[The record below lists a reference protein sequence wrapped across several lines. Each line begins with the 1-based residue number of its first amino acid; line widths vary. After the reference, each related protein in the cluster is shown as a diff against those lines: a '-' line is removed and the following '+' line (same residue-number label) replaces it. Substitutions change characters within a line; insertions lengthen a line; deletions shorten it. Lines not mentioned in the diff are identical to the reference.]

1 MSELRKR
8 FRELVAAKETLI
20 MPGAYDALSAK
31 IIESVG
37 FQAAV
42 AGGYA
47 ALGSMLA
54 EADMGQSNMRD
65 MASHYARVC
74 GAVNI
79 PVLVDADTGFG
90 GINNVRHMVRA
101 FEDAGAAA
109 FIISDQVFPN
119 RCAYIPGKQVIPVE
133 EMLAKLKAALDAR
146 RDSSFVIVARTDCAS
161 VLGAD
166 AAIERACMFAELG
179 ADMIKPQQ
187 LDTKEEIRRILN
199 EVPAPF
205 SATLSQ
211 AAGKHPL
218 DLPDFCELGVPA
230 VSLPS
235 TALFAAVAGVRK
247 VMEGVKRTGSMRA
260 VQADVT
266 PLEQYYELVGLPA
279 MTKREESYAAA
290 AKAVI
295 EKVSKKAPA
304 KRVQGAS
311 R

>member
-1 MSELRKR
+1 MTELRQR
-8 FRELVAAKETLI
+8 FRDLVAARETLV
-20 MPGAYDALSAK
+20 MPGAYDALSAD
-31 IIESVG
+31 IIERVG
-37 FQAAV
+37 FEAAV

-65 MASHYARVC
+65 MADHYARVC

-90 GINNVRHMVRA
+90 GVNNVRHMVRA
-101 FEDAGAAA
+101 FEAAGAAA

-119 RCAYIPGKQVIPVE
+119 RCAYIPGKQVVPVE
-133 EMLAKLKAALDAR
+133 EMLSKLKAALDAR
-146 RDSSFVIVARTDCAS
+146 RDSSFVIVARTDAAS

-166 AAIERACMFAELG
+166 AAIERACLFAELG

-187 LDTKEEIRRILN
+187 LDTKEEIRRILR
-199 EVPAPF
+199 EVPKPF

-218 DLPDFCELGVPA
+218 DLDDFRELGVPA

-260 VQADVT
+260 VQQDVV
-266 PLEQYYELVGLPA
+266 PLEEYYELVGLPA
-279 MTKREESYAAA
+279 ITKREEAYAAA

-295 EKVSKKAPA
+295 DKLAKKTPLKQA
-304 KRVQGAS
+304 QGG

>member
-8 FRELVAAKETLI
+8 FRELVAAKETLV
-20 MPGAYDALSAK
+20 MPGAYDALSVK

-37 FQAAV
+37 FQAAA

-65 MASHYARVC
+65 MANHYARVC
-74 GAVNI
+74 GAVDI

-90 GINNVRHMVRA
+90 GVHNVRNMVRA

-119 RCAYIPGKQVIPVE
+119 RCAYIPGKQVVTVE
-133 EMLAKLKAALDAR
+133 EMLSKLKAALDAR
-146 RDSSFVIVARTDCAS
+146 RDESFVIIARTDCAS

-166 AAIERACMFAELG
+166 AAIERAQMFAEIG
-179 ADMIKPQQ
+179 ADMVKPQQ
-187 LDTKEEIRRILN
+187 LDTREEIQRILR
-199 EVPAPF
+199 EVPKPF

-218 DLPDFCELGVPA
+218 DLDDFRELGVPA

-235 TALFAAVAGVRK
+235 TALFAAVYGVRK

-260 VQADVT
+260 VQGDVAK
-266 PLEQYYELVGLPA
+266 LEEYYDLVGLPA
-279 MTKREESYAAA
+279 MAKREAAYAAA
-290 AKAVI
+290 AQTVVDKFA
-295 EKVSKKAPA
+295 KAPA
-304 KRVQGAS
+304 KRAGA

>member
-20 MPGAYDALSAK
+20 MPGAYDALSVK

-37 FQAAV
+37 FQAAA

-47 ALGSMLA
+47 ALGSTMA

-65 MASHYARVC
+65 MANHYARVC

-90 GINNVRHMVRA
+90 GVHNVRNMVRA

-119 RCAYIPGKQVIPVE
+119 RCAYIPGKQVVPVE
-133 EMLAKLKAALDAR
+133 EMLSKLKAALDAR
-146 RDSSFVIVARTDCAS
+146 RDESFVIIARTDCAS

-166 AAIERACMFAELG
+166 AAIERACMFAEIG
-179 ADMIKPQQ
+179 ADMVKPQQ
-187 LDTKEEIRRILN
+187 LDTREEIQRILR
-199 EVPAPF
+199 EVPKPF

-235 TALFAAVAGVRK
+235 TALFAAVHGVRK

-260 VQADVT
+260 VQADVAK
-266 PLEQYYELVGLPA
+266 LEDYYDLVGLQA
-279 MTKREESYAAA
+279 MAKREEIYAAA
-290 AKAVI
+290 AQAVVERI
-295 EKVSKKAPA
+295 KGRKPSLKQAGG
-304 KRVQGAS
+304 R
-311 R
+311 